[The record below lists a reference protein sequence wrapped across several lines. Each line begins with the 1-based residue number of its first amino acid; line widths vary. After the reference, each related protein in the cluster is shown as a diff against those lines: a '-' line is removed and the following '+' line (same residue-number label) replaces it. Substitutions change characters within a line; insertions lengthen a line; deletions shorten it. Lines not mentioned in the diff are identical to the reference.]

1 MSLRYARA
9 NKLLYDKVISLFL
22 VFVFHLYIS
31 LYTVFFFKA
40 LVLTTLNYLFF
51 SFEFSLQACCNF
63 YMFLHWY
70 IFKADYVSLQHVLIF
85 NISHFSCCFYFCY
98 LSTLVFQSLIYFAAV
113 QVLPDCQKM
122 DLTLLL
128 TQYTRYGESSQQNEL
143 FVIT

>member
-9 NKLLYDKVISLFL
+9 NKLFYDKVISLFL

-63 YMFLHWY
+63 YMFLHQY

-85 NISHFSCCFYFCY
+85 NMSHLLFLFLLFIDACFSILNLFCCCLGIARLLENGSY
-98 LSTLVFQSLIYFAAV
+98 TAAYPIHEV
-113 QVLPDCQKM
+113 W
-122 DLTLLL
+122 
-128 TQYTRYGESSQQNEL
+128 
-143 FVIT
+143 